1 MLDNKLFEI
10 SLILFVIFSS
20 GLFYVPINRWEVKN
34 AKKRELILKEKL
46 KRNKTVKKAVKNLSS
61 TSNQLTR
68 ATQT

>member
-34 AKKRELILKEKL
+34 AKKRELWP
-46 KRNKTVKKAVKNLSS
+46 AG
-61 TSNQLTR
+61 
-68 ATQT
+68 

>member
-20 GLFYVPINRWEVKN
+20 GLFYVPINRWEVQN